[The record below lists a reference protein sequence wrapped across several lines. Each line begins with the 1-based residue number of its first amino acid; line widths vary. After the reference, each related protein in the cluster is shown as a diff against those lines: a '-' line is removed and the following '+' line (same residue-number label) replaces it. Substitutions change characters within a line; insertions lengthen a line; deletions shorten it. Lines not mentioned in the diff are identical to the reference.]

1 MWSRLRSASVLD
13 MRPASESLVCAAAV
27 TTNAIHGIDR
37 IFDLLSK
44 MTIEP
49 ITVWAAYGAFV
60 FGMFVGVMIV
70 LSEAKRARRR
80 WREAKRTWH
89 EIELVAVEHRDAFK
103 ELPRHN
109 APEYGGGDS

>member
-1 MWSRLRSASVLD
+1 
-13 MRPASESLVCAAAV
+13 
-27 TTNAIHGIDR
+27 
-37 IFDLLSK
+37 

-60 FGMFVGVMIV
+60 FGMLVGVMIV